1 MITRYAIFG
10 GTVNSGQEAA
20 MRAWVTDNLTPLWRK
35 FACAEEVRVL
45 FGVEQD
51 ANGPTIPLILAITYA
66 DRTAMEKGVS
76 SPARYEAK
84 ELLPELYARFY
95 DKVELWHYVMDREQY
110 FD

>member
-10 GTVNSGQEAA
+10 GTLKPGMDED
-20 MRAWVTDNLTPLWRK
+20 MRAWVTEHLTPLWRK

-51 ANGPTIPLILAITYA
+51 TNGPNIPLILAITYA
-66 DRTAMEKGVS
+66 DHDAMAKGVE
-76 SPARYEAK
+76 SPARYAAK
-84 ELLPELYARFY
+84 DLLPELYERFY
-95 DKVELWHYVMDREQY
+95 DEVVLWHYVMEREQY

>member
-10 GTVNSGQEAA
+10 GQVKPGMEAA
-20 MRAWVTDNLTPLWRK
+20 MREWVSENLTPLWRK
-35 FACAEEVRVL
+35 FACAGEVRVL

-51 ANGPTIPLILAITYA
+51 ATGPNIPLILAVTYA
-66 DRTAMEKGVS
+66 DQEAMENGLS
-76 SPARYEAK
+76 SAARYEARD
-84 ELLPELYARFY
+84 LLPELYERFF